1 VKVKL
6 TCIAEVTCETGNK
19 RKVYKKG
26 HKSENLSVLGVELK
40 AEILATM
47 CYQCV

>member
-26 HKSENLSVLGVELK
+26 YKSESLSVLGVELK

-47 CYQCV
+47 C

>member
-6 TCIAEVTCETGNK
+6 TCIAEVICKIINK

-26 HKSENLSVLGVELK
+26 YKSESLSVLGVELK

-47 CYQCV
+47 C